1 MSTAVENA
9 VSLSDDLNNLGYG
22 KEKGN
27 EGDIKQEYA
36 TNKICFKA
44 IDIVIRS
51 RQRSWKFNNQDKL
64 SIDKN
69 HSF

>member
-51 RQRSWKFNNQDKL
+51 RQRS
-64 SIDKN
+64 
-69 HSF
+69 